1 MCKLLFV
8 GLAVRTCLSLW
19 ERCPQGGEGPLSRF
33 ATVPPEGEPRA
44 RQIPIYRFPDLSRYA
59 QIEELAVQL
68 QLQKRDGHFFVCDS
82 IREKSGNRTVRK
94 RKLFICVS
102 GIVRQGGLDFLMQI
116 PFPDTVVA
124 DGNCLGAIL
133 IHEKR
138 QQQDT
143 GHQRVNPF
151 RLIEQDQIY
160 SILIVFAQASGQ
172 RFQLLPVEGSAVLR
186 QRRNRSL
193 RFS

>member
-1 MCKLLFV
+1 
-8 GLAVRTCLSLW
+8 
-19 ERCPQGGEGPLSRF
+19 
-33 ATVPPEGEPRA
+33 
-44 RQIPIYRFPDLSRYA
+44 
-59 QIEELAVQL
+59 
-68 QLQKRDGHFFVCDS
+68 
-82 IREKSGNRTVRK
+82 
-94 RKLFICVS
+94 
-102 GIVRQGGLDFLMQI
+102 MQI

-143 GHQRVNPF
+143 GHQRVNSF

>member
-1 MCKLLFV
+1 M
-8 GLAVRTCLSLW
+8 
-19 ERCPQGGEGPLSRF
+19 
-33 ATVPPEGEPRA
+33 
-44 RQIPIYRFPDLSRYA
+44 
-59 QIEELAVQL
+59 
-68 QLQKRDGHFFVCDS
+68 H
-82 IREKSGNRTVRK
+82 KSGTAIFSSAIPSGKKGNRIVRNTEN
-94 RKLFICVS
+94 KLFFGVS
-102 GIVRQGGLDFLMQI
+102 GIVPQGRLDFLMQI
-116 PFPDTVVA
+116 PFLDTVVA
-124 DGNCLGAIL
+124 DGNRLGAIL

>member
-1 MCKLLFV
+1 M
-8 GLAVRTCLSLW
+8 
-19 ERCPQGGEGPLSRF
+19 
-33 ATVPPEGEPRA
+33 
-44 RQIPIYRFPDLSRYA
+44 
-59 QIEELAVQL
+59 
-68 QLQKRDGHFFVCDS
+68 H
-82 IREKSGNRTVRK
+82 KSGTAIFSSAIPSGRK
-94 RKLFICVS
+94 KETESFEIRKISCFLVS
-102 GIVRQGGLDFLMQI
+102 GIVRQGRLDFLMQI
-116 PFPDTVVA
+116 PFPDAVVA

>member
-1 MCKLLFV
+1 M
-8 GLAVRTCLSLW
+8 
-19 ERCPQGGEGPLSRF
+19 
-33 ATVPPEGEPRA
+33 
-44 RQIPIYRFPDLSRYA
+44 
-59 QIEELAVQL
+59 
-68 QLQKRDGHFFVCDS
+68 H
-82 IREKSGNRTVRK
+82 KSGTAIFSSAIPSGKKETESFEIRK
-94 RKLFICVS
+94 ISCFLVS
-102 GIVRQGGLDFLMQI
+102 GIVRQGRLDFLMQI

>member
-1 MCKLLFV
+1 
-8 GLAVRTCLSLW
+8 
-19 ERCPQGGEGPLSRF
+19 
-33 ATVPPEGEPRA
+33 
-44 RQIPIYRFPDLSRYA
+44 
-59 QIEELAVQL
+59 
-68 QLQKRDGHFFVCDS
+68 
-82 IREKSGNRTVRK
+82 
-94 RKLFICVS
+94 
-102 GIVRQGGLDFLMQI
+102 MQI
-116 PFPDTVVA
+116 PFPDAVVA
-124 DGNCLGAIL
+124 DRNRLRAIL
-133 IHEKR
+133 IHQIA

-143 GHQRVNPF
+143 GHQRVDAF

>member
-1 MCKLLFV
+1 MYYPDAVNEICQGLFLQASRMDNRSRPASCTKA
-8 GLAVRTCLSLW
+8 GRPFFRLRFH
-19 ERCPQGGEGPLSRF
+19 PGE
-33 ATVPPEGEPRA
+33 
-44 RQIPIYRFPDLSRYA
+44 
-59 QIEELAVQL
+59 
-68 QLQKRDGHFFVCDS
+68 
-82 IREKSGNRTVRK
+82 K
-94 RKLFICVS
+94 RKQNRSKYGKSVVFLVS
-102 GIVRQGGLDFLMQI
+102 GIVRQGRLDFLMQI

>member
-1 MCKLLFV
+1 
-8 GLAVRTCLSLW
+8 
-19 ERCPQGGEGPLSRF
+19 
-33 ATVPPEGEPRA
+33 
-44 RQIPIYRFPDLSRYA
+44 
-59 QIEELAVQL
+59 
-68 QLQKRDGHFFVCDS
+68 
-82 IREKSGNRTVRK
+82 
-94 RKLFICVS
+94 
-102 GIVRQGGLDFLMQI
+102 MQI
-116 PFPDTVVA
+116 PFPDAVVA
-124 DGNCLGAIL
+124 DCNRLRAIL
-133 IHEKR
+133 IHQVA

-143 GHQRVNPF
+143 GHQRVDAF

>member
-1 MCKLLFV
+1 M
-8 GLAVRTCLSLW
+8 
-19 ERCPQGGEGPLSRF
+19 
-33 ATVPPEGEPRA
+33 
-44 RQIPIYRFPDLSRYA
+44 
-59 QIEELAVQL
+59 
-68 QLQKRDGHFFVCDS
+68 H
-82 IREKSGNRTVRK
+82 KSGTAIFSFAIPSGKKETESFEIRK
-94 RKLFICVS
+94 ISFLGGS
-102 GIVRQGGLDFLMQI
+102 GIVRQGRLDFLMQI

-193 RFS
+193 RFSYVFLPHTLSLFILIFFF